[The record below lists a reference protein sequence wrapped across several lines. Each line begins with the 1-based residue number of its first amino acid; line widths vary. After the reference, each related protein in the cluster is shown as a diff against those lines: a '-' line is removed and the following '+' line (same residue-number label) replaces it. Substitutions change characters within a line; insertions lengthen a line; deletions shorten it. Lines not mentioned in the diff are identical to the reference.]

1 MSTKSKNNSS
11 NSQTF
16 GHAVVIGS
24 SIAGLTAA
32 RVLVDRFDRVTI
44 VERDHLPASPEHR
57 RGVPQTRH
65 AHTLPLRAQEMLEQQ
80 FPGLSKELFSN
91 GAVAINGGSEMAFF
105 IAGKWH
111 EVRHQASLISLACS
125 RPLLDST
132 IYHRLRAH
140 PRVSVIQE
148 QEVIGLE
155 TDNRRERVTGV
166 RLRSRQGLFR
176 KESGFL
182 AADLVL
188 DASGRM
194 SHAPDWLA
202 GLGFS
207 PPRQTTVNAFAGYA
221 SRIYRRP
228 AGFDTAWKTLYI
240 RPTPPQG
247 SRGGLI
253 IPIEGNRWHVTLI
266 GMAGDYPP
274 TGDADFLEFA
284 RSLPVPQLYEAIR
297 EAEPLSKPSGYRWTQ
312 NRVNHYDKLPRYL
325 EGFLVAGDA
334 AYILNPVY
342 AQGITAALLG
352 SQALAQTIEAQRDQ
366 DDLLGLASAFQSE
379 LRQAV
384 ASAWHLATREDRR
397 WPATEVTKEV
407 EPRQRRSPRL
417 RLSSA
422 AIPTR

>member
-1 MSTKSKNNSS
+1 MKKKSRHNSHS
-11 NSQTF
+11 PTF
-16 GHAVVIGS
+16 GHAAVIGS

-32 RVLVDRFDRVTI
+32 RVLIDHFDRVTI
-44 VERDHLPASPEHR
+44 VERDRLPESPEHR

-65 AHTLPLRAQEMLEQQ
+65 AHTLPLRAQKMLDAQ
-80 FPGLSKELFSN
+80 FSGLSEELIAN
-91 GAVAINGGSEMAFF
+91 GAVATNGGSEMAFF

-111 EVRHQASLISLACS
+111 EVRHHASLISLACS

-132 IYHRLRAH
+132 IYRRLRAH

-148 QEVIGLE
+148 QEVIGLQS
-155 TDNRRERVTGV
+155 DNQRERVTGV

-176 KESGFL
+176 KESSL

-202 GLGFS
+202 SLGFS

-228 AGFDTAWKTLYI
+228 AGFDAGWKTLYI
-240 RPTPPQG
+240 RPTPPRG

-253 IPIEGNRWHVTLI
+253 IPIEGDRWHATLI

-274 TGDADFLEFA
+274 TAEAEFLELA
-284 RSLPVPQLYEAIR
+284 RSLPVPHLYEAIK

-352 SQALAQTIEAQRDQ
+352 SQALAQTLETQRDQ
-366 DDLLGLASAFQSE
+366 GDLLGLASAFQAE

-397 WPATEVTKEV
+397 WPGTEVTKEV
-407 EPRQRRSPRL
+407 QPRQKRAPRL

>member
-1 MSTKSKNNSS
+1 MKTNAKNNATD
-11 NSQTF
+11 NPTF

-32 RVLVDRFDRVTI
+32 RVLVDHFERVTI
-44 VERDHLPASPEHR
+44 VDRDRLPETPEHR

-80 FPGLSKELFSN
+80 FPGLAEELISN
-91 GAVAINGGSEMAFF
+91 GAIAINGGSEMAFF

-111 EVRHQASLISLACS
+111 EVRHHSSVVSLASS

-132 IYHRLRAH
+132 IYRRLRAH
-140 PRVSVIQE
+140 PRVSVMQE

-155 TDNRRERVTGV
+155 TDRDRERVTGV
-166 RLRSRQGLFR
+166 RLRSRQGIFR
-176 KESGFL
+176 KESTL

-202 GLGFS
+202 DLGFAA
-207 PPRQTTVNAFAGYA
+207 PRQSTVNAFAGYA

-228 AGFDTAWKTLYI
+228 AGFKAAWKTLYI
-240 RPTPPQG
+240 RPTPPHG
-247 SRGGLI
+247 SRGALL
-253 IPIEGNRWHVTLI
+253 IPIEGDRWHVTLI

-274 TGDADFLEFA
+274 TGEADFLEFA
-284 RSLPVPQLYEAIR
+284 RSLPTPQLYEAIKR
-297 EAEPLSKPSGYRWTQ
+297 AEPLNKPSGYRWTQ

-352 SQALAQTIEAQRDQ
+352 SGALARSLEAQRSQ
-366 DDLLGLASAFQSE
+366 GDLLGLASAFQSE

-397 WPATEVTKEV
+397 WPGTEVTKEV
-407 EPRQRRSPRL
+407 EPRSQRAPRL

>member
-1 MSTKSKNNSS
+1 MKTRATNKTTDNP
-11 NSQTF
+11 TF

-24 SIAGLTAA
+24 SIAGLTATQ
-32 RVLVDRFDRVTI
+32 VLIDHFDRVTI
-44 VERDHLPASPEHR
+44 VERDRLPESPEHR
-57 RGVPQTRH
+57 PGVPQTRH

-80 FPGLSKELFSN
+80 FPGLSEELISN
-91 GAVAINGGSEMAFF
+91 GAIAINGGSEMAFF

-111 EVRHQASLISLACS
+111 EVRHHASTISLACS

-132 IYHRLRAH
+132 IYRRLLAH
-140 PRVSVIQE
+140 PRVNVVQE

-155 TDNRRERVTGV
+155 TDADRKRVTGV

-176 KESGFL
+176 KESFL

-202 GLGFS
+202 SLGFT
-207 PPRQTTVNAFAGYA
+207 PPSQTMVDAFAGYA

-228 AGFDTAWKTLYI
+228 AGFNAGWKTLYI
-240 RPTPPQG
+240 RPTPPKG

-253 IPIEGNRWHVTLI
+253 IPIEGERWHVTLI
-266 GMAGDYPP
+266 GMAEDYPP
-274 TGDADFLEFA
+274 TGEADFLEFA
-284 RSLPVPQLYEAIR
+284 RSLPVPHLYEAIKK
-297 EAEPLSKPSGYRWTQ
+297 AEPLTKPSGYRWTQ
-312 NRVNHYDKLPRYL
+312 NRVNHYDKLPNYL

-352 SQALAQTIEAQRDQ
+352 SRALAQSFEVQQAQA
-366 DDLLGLASAFQSE
+366 DLTGLAAAFQSE

-397 WPATEVTKEV
+397 WPGTAVTKEV
-407 EPRQRRSPRL
+407 EPRQKRTPRL

-422 AIPTR
+422 VIPTR